1 MQENWKRA
9 HKTIPVAMILP
20 IIVAASMFLYTG
32 PASVSAKSGAV
43 IDVFT
48 QKIPSGKGI
57 NQSSDAFEP
66 QELVV
71 LYALVTYNEAPV
83 ANKLVGFQVNGPP
96 NQFQSIRIVG
106 SSVTNESGIAQF
118 SFRIPWPSENPEK
131 IVFGEWFV
139 LATVE
144 ISQQVVVDTLTFRVG
159 WIIKITNIATLYA
172 ELKPQTRFLR
182 LDVIVFNLTVENIA
196 LTNRSST
203 ITIDVQDAAGYP
215 IIHSELTNLVLQPG
229 ENYVLSSSQIPITA
243 TIGLATVSA
252 AAYTVPPESG
262 GVLYSPAIAS
272 TFDIITR
279 DIAVT
284 AVIPSKTI
292 VQRGEVDEIT
302 VKVKNKGNETES
314 FNVTV
319 YYDNVSIDKKY
330 VSNLAPSMETQILF
344 EWNTSDVLPGNYR
357 ITAVAG
363 PVKGEIEIYDNTYVD
378 GAVAIMPY
386 FSLFALS
393 WWIFL
398 LMFMLA
404 VVASLVLLLL
414 LFYLRRRRRKKP
426 PQRVYTVIV
435 HPHI

>member
-1 MQENWKRA
+1 MLAEEENMQENWKRA
-9 HKTIPVAMILP
+9 HKTIPVAMILL
-20 IIVAASMFLYTG
+20 IILAASMFLYTG
-32 PASVSAKSGAV
+32 LAPVSAKSGAV

-48 QKIPSGKGI
+48 QKTPSGKGI
-57 NQSSDAFEP
+57 NQSSDGFEP
-66 QELVV
+66 QELVL

-83 ANKLVGFQVNGPP
+83 ANKNVAFQVNDPTGATFFSRS
-96 NQFQSIRIVG
+96 NATG
-106 SSVTNESGIAQF
+106 ANGIATV
-118 SFRIPWPSENPEK
+118 SFRLPTDAT
-131 IVFGEWFV
+131 FGTWTAI
-139 LATVE
+139 ATVDVASE
-144 ISQQVVVDTLTFRVG
+144 IVHDTLTFRVG
-159 WIIKITNIATLYA
+159 WMIRITNIATLDA
-172 ELKPQTRFLR
+172 EMKPQTRFLR
-182 LDVIVFNLTVENIA
+182 QDVIVFNLTVENIA
-196 LTNRSST
+196 LTNKSST

-215 IIHSELTNLVLQPG
+215 IIHSELTNLVFPPG

-243 TIGLATVSA
+243 TIGPATVSA
-252 AAYTVPPESG
+252 AAYTAPPESG

-292 VQRGEVDEIT
+292 VQRGEVDEIA

-319 YYDNVSIDKKY
+319 YYDSVSIDKKY

-386 FSLFALS
+386 FSLFALQ

-426 PQRVYTVIV
+426 PQRVYTIIV

>member
-1 MQENWKRA
+1 MLAEEENMQENWKRA
-9 HKTIPVAMILP
+9 HKTIPVAMILL
-20 IIVAASMFLYTG
+20 IILAASMFLYTG
-32 PASVSAKSGAV
+32 LAPVSAKSGAV

-48 QKIPSGKGI
+48 QKTPSGKGI
-57 NQSSDAFEP
+57 NQSSDGFEP

-71 LYALVTYNEAPV
+71 LYANVTYNEDPV
-83 ANKLVGFQVNGPP
+83 VNENVGFQVNDPTGATVL
-96 NQFQSIRIVG
+96 NRG
-106 SSVTNESGIAQF
+106 MATGANGIATV
-118 SFRIPWPSENPEK
+118 SFRLPTNVTFGTWIAIAKVEVSSEK
-131 IVFGEWFV
+131 V
-139 LATVE
+139 
-144 ISQQVVVDTLTFRVG
+144 QDTLTFRVG
-159 WIIKITNIATLYA
+159 WMIRITNIATLDA

-182 LDVIVFNLTVENIA
+182 QDVIVFNITVENIA
-196 LTNRSST
+196 LTNKSST
-203 ITIDVQDAAGYP
+203 ITIDVQDAARYP
-215 IIHSELTNLVLQPG
+215 IIHSELTNLVFPPG
-229 ENYVLSSSQIPITA
+229 KNYVISSSQVPITA

-252 AAYTVPPESG
+252 GAYTAPPESG
-262 GVLYSPAIAS
+262 GILYSPAIAS

-319 YYDNVSIDKKY
+319 YYDSVSIGKQY
-330 VSNLAPSMETQILF
+330 VSNLAPSNETQILF

-386 FSLFALS
+386 FSLFALQ

>member
-1 MQENWKRA
+1 MQEQWKRA
-9 HKTIPVAMILP
+9 HKTIPAALILV
-20 IIVAASMFLYTG
+20 IIIAASVFSYTG
-32 PASVSAKSGAV
+32 LASVRAESGPA
-43 IDVFT
+43 IDLFT
-48 QKIPSGKGI
+48 QKIPSGVGI
-57 NQSSDAFEP
+57 NQSSGAFEP

-71 LYALVTYNEAPV
+71 LYALVTYNQAPV
-83 ANKLVGFQVNGPP
+83 ANKLVSFLVNGPTDP
-96 NQFQSIRIVG
+96 VKNINGVG
-106 SSVTNESGIAQF
+106 STNQSGMVTFA
-118 SFRIPWPSENPEK
+118 FRLPWPSENPEK
-131 IVFGEWFV
+131 IVFGKWF
-139 LATVE
+139 ASARVE
-144 ISQQVVVDTLTFRVG
+144 VSEQVKSDTLTFNVG
-159 WIIKITNIATLYA
+159 WIIKITNIATLDA
-172 ELKPQTRFLR
+172 ELKLQTRFLR
-182 LDVIVFNLTVENIA
+182 RDIIVFNLTVENID
-196 LTNRSST
+196 LTSKSST
-203 ITIDVQDAAGYP
+203 IAIDVQDAARYP
-215 IIHSELTNLVLQPG
+215 IIHSELADLVFQPG
-229 ENYVLSSSQIPITA
+229 ENYVLSPSQIPITA

-252 AAYTVPPESG
+252 SAYTAPPESG

-284 AVIPSKTI
+284 AVISSKTI

-319 YYDNVSIDKKY
+319 YYDSVSIGEKY
-330 VSNLAPSMETQILF
+330 VSNLAPSNETQILF

-386 FSLFALS
+386 FSLFALQ